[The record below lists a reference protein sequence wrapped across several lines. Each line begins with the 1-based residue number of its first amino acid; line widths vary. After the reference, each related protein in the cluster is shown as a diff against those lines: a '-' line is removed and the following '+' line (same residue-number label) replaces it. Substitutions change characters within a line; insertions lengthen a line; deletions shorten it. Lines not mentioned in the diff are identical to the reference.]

1 MVLHLGGAI
10 PSLTAMCDSD
20 FAADLATRYSTG
32 GHIIYLGCGPVV
44 WYSKR
49 QTIIAHST
57 AEAEYIALT
66 PTIRCTVRQSFR
78 NNDGSENYRCC
89 FYDLKRIVS

>member
-1 MVLHLGGAI
+1 MALHLGGAI

-66 PTIRCTVRQSFR
+66 PTIR
-78 NNDGSENYRCC
+78 NILGI
-89 FYDLKRIVS
+89 RILLLEIPYILVHHM